1 MAMSKTFTELGIGE
15 PLTQRLEG
23 IGIKTATPVQERV
36 IPLVM
41 EGRNILFQSETG
53 TGKTF
58 AYLLPLLQRLFAD
71 EEDDRRVR
79 LLIVSPTLELCSQ
92 IRDQVKLCTDRGC
105 ALLVGGV
112 PISRQVEKLKEKPS
126 IVIGSSSRLLELIHL
141 KKLKTDGIEALVLDE
156 ADRLLSPELREST
169 EGMIARLNKDVQL
182 IGNSATV
189 SAYTKKIITSARIKD
204 EIELVEMPAEDILR
218 SRIEHWALFAERR
231 DKIDTLRSFIR
242 AVTPQKMLVFTS
254 RLDQVENIVSKLRY
268 KHIDCEGLGAKADK
282 KKRKAAWDKFKGGSC
297 KILVTT
303 DVAAR
308 GLDIAGVTHVVQM
321 DLVEERDVFIHRA
334 GRTGRAGRKGFN
346 CVIGDEWEMRRFA
359 AFEKKLGLTVY
370 PKMLFKGRLIA
381 PQQQDAE
388 APSDPAT
395 RPVQKTEVSDSPTE
409 GSGRQPS
416 GR

>member
-1 MAMSKTFTELGIGE
+1 MSKTFTELGIGE
-15 PLTQRLEG
+15 QLVRRLEATG
-23 IGIKTATPVQERV
+23 IQTATPVQEKV
-36 IPLVM
+36 IPLIAD
-41 EGRNILFQSETG
+41 GRNILFQSETG

-58 AYLLPLLQRLFAD
+58 AYLLPLLQRLFD
-71 EEDDRRVR
+71 GDNEDKQVR

-141 KKLKTDGIEALVLDE
+141 KKLKADNIKALVLDE
-156 ADRLLSPELREST
+156 ADRLLSPELREAT
-169 EGMIARLNKDVQL
+169 EGMIFRLNKDVQL
-182 IGNSATV
+182 VGNSATV
-189 SAYTKKIITSARIKD
+189 SAYTKKIITEARIKD
-204 EIELVEMPAEDILR
+204 EIELVEMPEEDVLR

-242 AVTPQKMLVFTS
+242 AVGPQKLLVFTS
-254 RLDQVENIVSKLRY
+254 RLDQVENIVQKLRY

-282 KKRKAAWDKFKGGSC
+282 KKRKAAWDTFKSGKC

-308 GLDIAGVTHVVQM
+308 GLDINGVTHVVQM
-321 DLVEERDVFIHRA
+321 DLSEEKDVFIHRA

-359 AFEKKLGLTVY
+359 SLEKKLGLVVY
-370 PKMLFKGRLIA
+370 PKMLYKGKLIA
-381 PQQQDAE
+381 PPQQDNGPQPAMPNAE
-388 APSDPAT
+388 SD
-395 RPVQKTEVSDSPTE
+395 
-409 GSGRQPS
+409 RQP
-416 GR
+416 